1 MSCIWLAQ
9 QQSACSTIEKL
20 DGARYR
26 RPISST
32 GIFLTS
38 MMEART
44 QSRSRFYFP
53 FERNGY
59 GCPPIYPC
67 SCLPAK
73 RESSRSPCAI
83 PLTCFR
89 WLGVGAICPI
99 NRSMSCSQ
107 CVLRIPRNPMCVC
120 EACVVSE
127 ARNKQ
132 LFCFLV
138 MWRVRRG
145 RLANCVASPKP
156 TYVRTQ
162 AYSRQ

>member
-1 MSCIWLAQ
+1 
-9 QQSACSTIEKL
+9 
-20 DGARYR
+20 
-26 RPISST
+26 
-32 GIFLTS
+32 
-38 MMEART
+38 
-44 QSRSRFYFP
+44 
-53 FERNGY
+53 
-59 GCPPIYPC
+59 
-67 SCLPAK
+67 
-73 RESSRSPCAI
+73 
-83 PLTCFR
+83 
-89 WLGVGAICPI
+89 
-99 NRSMSCSQ
+99 
-107 CVLRIPRNPMCVC
+107 MCVC

>member
-1 MSCIWLAQ
+1 
-9 QQSACSTIEKL
+9 
-20 DGARYR
+20 
-26 RPISST
+26 
-32 GIFLTS
+32 
-38 MMEART
+38 MEART

-73 RESSRSPCAI
+73 RESSISPCAI

-162 AYSRQ
+162 ASTVDSSFGVTSQTKIWLVWPTALSPPLCAAEHSHQLQI